1 MLKTVR
7 TLLWLIIA
15 TVVVLGSS
23 MSVLAEQI
31 GTTPEGNV
39 IYRFK
44 CPDAIPA
51 KEAKLYIDWPNH
63 VGSHPEWDADVGA
76 GYVSILPSAKAQY
89 FQKLRNGQV
98 LSCAYKVT
106 VGPITSD
113 LITWRYKVHRDIISC
128 KGISQGFE
136 CILRAESGCSSSS
149 ATCSSEAGIEG
160 DGMAPASTGC
170 CTTLANPALKG
181 RMGRIVVAFPNDA
194 VPKATRVA
202 VLKDTKEV
210 QAGYGSQTWD
220 LLPGSYD
227 VVISGKQVSNVTVQ
241 SGHDTNIK
249 VGVLHVS
256 AGAQTRSE
264 VLDSGKV
271 LAGGY
276 GEHLVGLPA
285 GSFEVRVSGQA
296 ETVTISEGQITDF

>member
-1 MLKTVR
+1 
-7 TLLWLIIA
+7 
-15 TVVVLGSS
+15 
-23 MSVLAEQI
+23 
-31 GTTPEGNV
+31 
-39 IYRFK
+39 
-44 CPDAIPA
+44 
-51 KEAKLYIDWPNH
+51 
-63 VGSHPEWDADVGA
+63 
-76 GYVSILPSAKAQY
+76 
-89 FQKLRNGQV
+89 
-98 LSCAYKVT
+98 
-106 VGPITSD
+106 
-113 LITWRYKVHRDIISC
+113 
-128 KGISQGFE
+128 
-136 CILRAESGCSSSS
+136 
-149 ATCSSEAGIEG
+149 
-160 DGMAPASTGC
+160 
-170 CTTLANPALKG
+170 
-181 RMGRIVVAFPNDA
+181 MGRIVVAFPNDA